1 MFKVDNRIFVRQWG
15 VGLLELK
22 NEDFNLINGSDIYS
36 NNRIEVM
43 YKSKNDN
50 ISILSSTNGFYY
62 MKPNGEFIKSKNK
75 YLSNWLIESIVAY
88 NGDLSFFS
96 DGSIPIISN
105 DGILILDDNEK
116 IINLIDETDGL
127 LSSQITSLFI
137 DKNDDLFITNLLTS
151 SKIDFDNSLT
161 SFDRSKGIKGVVT
174 KD

>member
-1 MFKVDNRIFVRQWG
+1 
-15 VGLLELK
+15 
-22 NEDFNLINGSDIYS
+22 
-36 NNRIEVM
+36 M

-116 IINLIDETDGL
+116 IINLIDETDGFYQVKLQVYL
-127 LSSQITSLFI
+127 LIKMMICLLQTYLLALKLILITH
-137 DKNDDLFITNLLTS
+137 
-151 SKIDFDNSLT
+151 
-161 SFDRSKGIKGVVT
+161 
-174 KD
+174 